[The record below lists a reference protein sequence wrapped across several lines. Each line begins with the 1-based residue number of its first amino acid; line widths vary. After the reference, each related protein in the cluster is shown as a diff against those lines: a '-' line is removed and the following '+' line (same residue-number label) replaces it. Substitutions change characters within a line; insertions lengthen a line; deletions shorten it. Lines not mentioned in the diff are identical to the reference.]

1 MFYHFRPGT
10 TFELRIEE
18 TATSQARAID
28 EPPPA
33 PMYLTV
39 LENDSYLSVD
49 WERPPMDKGPDALF
63 YNETSVPEVTRYR
76 LELKKTGD
84 KWSSARSNSISY
96 PSSRSGFVNLS
107 NGVEYTMRVFAINQ
121 NGESPPSPEVTGTPH
136 EMTPPGLLTATVDGS
151 TLILTYDE
159 ALDGAAV
166 PEVDTFTVSVNGSD
180 RVVQSVSIAGSQV
193 KLTLASSV
201 GVGDSVALSYKKP
214 LYMDL
219 PRIQDSVGNA
229 ASSIRNKT
237 VTSAPAQAVGTR
249 ANSRATGAPSVG
261 GTVEV
266 GETLTADTS
275 GIADANGLTN
285 VSYSYQWIANEG
297 KGDTNITGATDSTY
311 TLLAT
316 DEGKTIKVS
325 VSFTDDADNGEALI
339 SKATEAVSFAV
350 QQQIAN
356 NQATGAPSIGGTVQV
371 GETLT
376 ADTSGIADDD
386 GLANVSYSY
395 RWIGNDGG
403 ADAEIT
409 SATASTYTLVDDDE
423 GKTIKVKVM
432 FTDDADNREALISK
446 ATGAVA
452 AAPNNRPTG
461 EPTISGTA
469 QVGQLL
475 TAHTSGIADADGL
488 ENVTF
493 SFQWVAND
501 GTSDTDIRN
510 ATGSHYTLVADDEG
524 KIIRVRVS
532 FTDDAGDEKT
542 LISEGTEAVSP
553 ETPTNTSARGVPTIS
568 GSARVGETLTVN
580 TSGISDD
587 EGMENAV
594 FAYRW
599 MAGGADIAGATGATY
614 TLTGDDEGLSI
625 QVRVSFTDDARNE
638 EALTSAGTG
647 AVAPVLPPLTV
658 SLTVAAPATH
668 DGSTE
673 FTFEIEFSEEFPLS
687 FKKLKLHAFDVTDGE
702 VLKAQRVV
710 KSSNISWRITVRPD
724 SNADVTVVLAVTTN
738 CGAQGAICTKDGRKL
753 SNRLEFTVTGPTQ

>member
-1 MFYHFRPGT
+1 M
-10 TFELRIEE
+10 
-18 TATSQARAID
+18 
-28 EPPPA
+28 
-33 PMYLTV
+33 
-39 LENDSYLSVD
+39 
-49 WERPPMDKGPDALF
+49 
-63 YNETSVPEVTRYR
+63 
-76 LELKKTGD
+76 
-84 KWSSARSNSISY
+84 
-96 PSSRSGFVNLS
+96 
-107 NGVEYTMRVFAINQ
+107 
-121 NGESPPSPEVTGTPH
+121 
-136 EMTPPGLLTATVDGS
+136 
-151 TLILTYDE
+151 
-159 ALDGAAV
+159 
-166 PEVDTFTVSVNGSD
+166 
-180 RVVQSVSIAGSQV
+180 
-193 KLTLASSV
+193 
-201 GVGDSVALSYKKP
+201 
-214 LYMDL
+214 
-219 PRIQDSVGNA
+219 
-229 ASSIRNKT
+229 
-237 VTSAPAQAVGTR
+237 TSAPAQAVGTR

-446 ATGAVA
+446 ATGAVV

-475 TAHTSGIADADGL
+475 TAHTSGIDDDDGL

-493 SFQWVAND
+493 RFQWVAND

-594 FAYRW
+594 FAYQW
-599 MAGGADIAGATGATY
+599 IAGGAEIEEATESNY
-614 TLTGDDEGLSI
+614 TLTESEQGMTVQI
-625 QVRVSFTDDARNE
+625 RVSFTDDARNE

-647 AVAPVLPPLTV
+647 VVAPVLPPLTV

-687 FKKLKLHAFDVTDGE
+687 FK
-702 VLKAQRVV
+702 
-710 KSSNISWRITVRPD
+710 S
-724 SNADVTVVLAVTTN
+724 
-738 CGAQGAICTKDGRKL
+738 
-753 SNRLEFTVTGPTQ
+753 